1 MSSWL
6 SALFN
11 TLGAPRGA
19 CFSKLPR
26 HKYDTKGVSQY
37 YPIRLARSFSL
48 NRLSSEKHF
57 LKVLA
62 TKD

>member
-1 MSSWL
+1 MRSCL

-19 CFSKLPR
+19 RFSKLPKHR
-26 HKYDTKGVSQY
+26 YDTKGVSEY
-37 YPIRLARSFSL
+37 NPIGLARSFSL
-48 NRLSSEKHF
+48 SRLPSEKHF
-57 LKVLA
+57 LKVLG